1 MGLEDQEPSC
11 CELTVLTATPQLIN
25 LTLVL
30 DQDCRQYY
38 SRGGEVGSVHRWQP
52 GSDYQI

>member
-25 LTLVL
+25 LILVL

-38 SRGGEVGSVHRWQP
+38 NRGDEVGSVHRWQP